1 MVPIAARPRR
11 GLRLLVSGL
20 AGVLLLC
27 GIGVGVVTWTWQ
39 RSAIDTVGHVSFDR
53 RLAVPPLAQSRI
65 DEQGRRVFD
74 LRAQP
79 GSRDFGFGERTATW
93 GFNGDYLGPTLRA
106 RRGER
111 VLVNV
116 HNGLPEPTSVHWH
129 GMHLPASMDGGP
141 HQEVRAGGDWAP
153 SWTIDQPGATLW
165 YHPHPHGTTAEHVYR
180 GLAGMFILDDE
191 HSDALGLPN
200 RYGVDDVPVIVQD
213 KRIADGQFDE
223 DAPLLSDI
231 GILGDE
237 ILVNGVRTPH
247 LPVATSSVRL
257 RLLNASN
264 ARSYNFGFSDDRP
277 FALVGTDGGLLP
289 APYQTRR
296 IQLTP
301 GERAEVVVTVDP
313 GERVELR
320 SYPPALGSDVLA
332 DRFIGGADAFDV
344 LQLRAAGSL
353 QPSRE
358 LPGTLVDVPR
368 LDPESASVTREFRL
382 SGRSING
389 ETMDMARADAVVEKG
404 AVEIWEIRNGDG
416 APHNFHIHDVQFQ
429 VLSIAG
435 ERPPP
440 HLRGWKDTVFAVPN
454 ATVRIIARFADYADP
469 DSPYMFHCHLLQHE
483 DQGMMGQ
490 FVVVEPGQQPG
501 RLDATHLVD
510 EGHAGLD
517 DDEGHAGHD
526 DHAGHADHGG

>member
-1 MVPIAARPRR
+1 
-11 GLRLLVSGL
+11 LLFAL

-27 GIGVGVVTWTWQ
+27 GVGVGAATWAWE
-39 RSAIDTVGHVSFDR
+39 RSAADTVGHVSFDR
-53 RLAVPPLAQSRI
+53 RLEVPPLATSRI

-74 LRAQP
+74 LRAQQ
-79 GSRDFGFGERTATW
+79 GSRDFGFGEPTRTW

-106 RRGER
+106 SRGER

-116 HNGLPEPTSVHWH
+116 HNGLREPTSVHWH
-129 GMHLPASMDGGP
+129 GMHLPARMDGGP
-141 HQEVRAGGDWAP
+141 HQEVRPGGKWAP
-153 SWTIDQPGATLW
+153 TWTIDQPASTLW

-191 HSDALGLPN
+191 RGDALPLPD
-200 RYGVDDVPVIVQD
+200 RYGVDDIPVIVQD
-213 KRIADGQFDE
+213 KRIVGGQFNE
-223 DAPLLSDI
+223 DRPLFGDI

-247 LPVATSSVRL
+247 LPVTTSSVRL

-277 FALVGTDGGLLP
+277 FALIGTDGGLLP
-289 APYQTRR
+289 APHQTRR
-296 IQLTP
+296 VQLTP
-301 GERAEVVVTVDP
+301 AERAEIVVSMRP

-320 SYPPALGSDVLA
+320 SYRPSLGSGFLG
-332 DRFIGGADAFDV
+332 DRFIGGADTFDV
-344 LQLRAAGSL
+344 LQLRAAGTL
-353 QPSRE
+353 QPAPE
-358 LPGTLVDVPR
+358 LPSAQVDVPR
-368 LDPESASVTREFRL
+368 LDPASATVTREFRL

-389 ETMDMARADAVVEKG
+389 ERMDMTRVDAVVEKG

-416 APHNFHIHDVQFQ
+416 TPHNFHVHDVQFQ
-429 VLSIAG
+429 VLSIDG

-454 ATVRIIARFADYADP
+454 STIRIIARFADYTDP
-469 DSPYMFHCHLLQHE
+469 DSPYMFHCHLLYHE
-483 DQGMMGQ
+483 DSGMMGQ

-501 RLDATHLVD
+501 RPDAGPD
-510 EGHAGLD
+510 GE
-517 DDEGHAGHD
+517 HAGHD
-526 DHAGHADHGG
+526 DHVGHVGHGR